1 MPANTAKSPFGYLAE
16 FHCHTCSSHDGLTTE
31 DELLQTCLAKG
42 IGLLTIT
49 EHDRL
54 PAVNIRRFQEHGIRI
69 IVGCEFTCE
78 RGSHIVGLFLRHGL
92 EKGQPARRIMEHI
105 REQGGLVMIPHPF
118 KPATGFC
125 TLYPDYHEYLGL
137 VSLMEAYNGGI
148 PDQPERVAQIKS
160 LCAQYGIKIVAAS
173 DAHKAQHVGYY
184 VTAYQTTVKEDW
196 LETLKGVQGV
206 LLVDST
212 KVRKPRSLT
221 SIQQNRWYQE
231 LVVRVPSTIKRTVKR
246 CVYRWNNRHYRP
258 SIPGYVVLP

>member
-42 IGLLTIT
+42 IGLVTIT

-54 PAVNIRRFQEHGIRI
+54 PTINIQRFQDHGIRV

-92 EKGQPARRIMEHI
+92 GKGQPARRIMEHI

-118 KPATGFC
+118 KPSTGFC
-125 TLYPDYHEYLGL
+125 ALYPDYCEYFNL
-137 VSLMEAYNGGI
+137 VTLMEAYNGGV
-148 PDQPERVAQIKS
+148 PDQPEQVAQIKS
-160 LCAQYGIKIVAAS
+160 LCAQHGIKVVAAS

-184 VTAYQTTVKEDW
+184 VTAYQTTVNGDW
-196 LETLKGVQGV
+196 LETLRTVQGV
-206 LLVDST
+206 LLVDSSQAC
-212 KVRKPRSLT
+212 KPRSLKL
-221 SIQQNRWYQE
+221 IQQQSWYQV
-231 LVVRVPSTIKRTVKR
+231 LVLYVPFTVKQALKR
-246 CVYRWNNRHYRP
+246 CLYRWNNRHYRP
-258 SIPGYVVLP
+258 SIPSYVVLP